1 MTFQR
6 LVNTTER
13 LEEQKVMLMMG
24 YTRNNGNQ
32 ELREENSLY
41 GKGAALTV
49 HAGAGGEH
57 AP

>member
-13 LEEQKVMLMMG
+13 LEEQKVMLMMD

-32 ELREENSLY
+32 ELREETSLY